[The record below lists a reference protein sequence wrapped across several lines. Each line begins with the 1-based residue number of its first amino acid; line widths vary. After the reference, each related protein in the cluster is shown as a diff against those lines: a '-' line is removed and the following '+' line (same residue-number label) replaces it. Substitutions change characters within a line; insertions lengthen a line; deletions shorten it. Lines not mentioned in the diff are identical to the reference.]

1 MKTKKRKGKK
11 LALKKYIPE
20 KNIFLPLV
28 NDNHFV
34 IDRNLGSVKQG
45 NYLNSVQW

>member
-1 MKTKKRKGKK
+1 MKTKKRKWKNF
-11 LALKKYIPE
+11 ALKKYIPE

-34 IDRNLGSVKQG
+34 NDRNLGSVKQG
-45 NYLNSVQW
+45 NYLNSIQW